1 MKTHLNKKTYRGPIA
16 WMAGH
21 SVAANLLMLVFLVGG
36 MILGSRIKQEVFPD
50 FELDI
55 VRITVPY
62 PGASPEEVERGIIL
76 AVEEAVQ
83 GLEGIDEMS
92 ASAQEGVGSVTV
104 EILEGENIQ
113 RLAQDIKNEVDRI
126 SSFPVDAEEPKV
138 VIVERKRYV
147 ISLALYGDQSQWVLR
162 EAAEDIRDRLIQD
175 PDITQVELEGI
186 RNYEISIELSQPTLR
201 AYNLTLEEVAQRIG
215 RASVELPGGA
225 IKTEAGDILVRVK
238 ERRDYGHEFG
248 KIPIIT
254 ANDGTEVL
262 LEEIAVIKDG
272 FEETDN
278 SATYNGQPAVM
289 ITAYRVG
296 DQTPISV
303 SDAVRRQVETI
314 NQTLP
319 PGLALDARNDRSEIY
334 RQRMNLMMRN
344 GYIGL
349 GLVFILLAIFLEARL
364 AFWVSMGIPISL
376 LGSFLFLP
384 VVGISINIVSMF
396 AFIITLGI
404 VVDDAIV
411 AGENIYHYRQSGLA
425 WFEAAVRGAREI
437 AMPITFSVL
446 TNMVAFMPM
455 LFVPGFMGKIF
466 RQIPLVVI
474 CVFAVSLIESLFI
487 LPAHLGH
494 RRRENPSGP
503 FGWIHSQQQR
513 FSDFFIRMVRTKYGP
528 FLNLT
533 LRNRYLTL
541 SVGIVVLLITIAYI
555 RSGRMGFELFP
566 KVESDYA
573 MVTARLPFGTAVQKT
588 EQVEQALVKAAQQ
601 IARENGDDKLV
612 EGIYANINGNE
623 TRVRVYLTPPEVRP
637 ISTSR
642 LTELWRESVGTLPG
656 LEFLKFE
663 SDAGGPGRGAAI
675 SIELSHRR
683 IEILEKASA
692 ELAEAMGFFPNV
704 KDIDDGYAPG
714 KQQIDF
720 QIKPEGRSLGLR
732 SREVARQ
739 IRHAYYGAEVLRQ
752 QRGRNEVKVMVR
764 LPREERASEYN
775 LEQMI
780 LRTPGGIEIPLRE
793 AVELTR
799 GRAYTTIDRRDGRRI
814 VTVSADV
821 RPRSEADQVTQSLM
835 ADTLPMLQQ
844 KYPGLT
850 YGFEGRQADRR
861 ESIQSLLKG
870 LLMALVVIYA
880 MLAVPFNSFVQPMI
894 IMMSIPFGI
903 VGAVIGH
910 LIMGY
915 SLSVMSMFGVVA
927 LSGVVINDSLVLINF
942 ANRERSAEM
951 NADDA
956 IYSAGIQRFRPV
968 LLTTLTTFG
977 GLAPMIFETS
987 RQARFLIPMAV
998 SLGFGIVFATLITLV
1013 LVPSLYMI
1021 VEDLKNLFSSRDV
1034 IQLDVL
1040 GKPE

>member
-927 LSGVVINDSLVLINF
+927 LS
-942 ANRERSAEM
+942 
-951 NADDA
+951 
-956 IYSAGIQRFRPV
+956 
-968 LLTTLTTFG
+968 
-977 GLAPMIFETS
+977 
-987 RQARFLIPMAV
+987 
-998 SLGFGIVFATLITLV
+998 
-1013 LVPSLYMI
+1013 
-1021 VEDLKNLFSSRDV
+1021 
-1034 IQLDVL
+1034 
-1040 GKPE
+1040 